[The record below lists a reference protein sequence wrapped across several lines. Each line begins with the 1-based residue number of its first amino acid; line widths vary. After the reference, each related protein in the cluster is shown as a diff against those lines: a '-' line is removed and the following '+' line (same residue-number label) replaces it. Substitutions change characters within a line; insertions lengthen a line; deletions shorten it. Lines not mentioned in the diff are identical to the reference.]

1 MAKIKQ
7 VGIGRK
13 STGTIDGI
21 TYYVRGGV
29 TFARSL
35 PIMPA
40 SVYNTPQARKRQ
52 AVFKL
57 IQMHLKYHLR
67 TIKQTFSHDGN
78 VNSCNRYYK
87 VNGRALKAALDALA
101 DAYCAGQDVT
111 LTDIEN
117 AISAYAANH
126 PTSIRIAS
134 RSGYQDV
141 FLTGQWPETITLNAS
156 EGDSTIVIIMGDNGA
171 QTSINANG
179 INTGGSD
186 PEGGSGSEGSS
197 DSGGDGD
204 NGNGDGSD
212 TD

>member
-1 MAKIKQ
+1 M
-7 VGIGRK
+7 
-13 STGTIDGI
+13 
-21 TYYVRGGV
+21 Y
-29 TFARSL
+29 
-35 PIMPA
+35 PI
-40 SVYNTPQARKRQ
+40 
-52 AVFKL
+52 
-57 IQMHLKYHLR
+57 
-67 TIKQTFSHDGN
+67 
-78 VNSCNRYYK
+78 
-87 VNGRALKAALDALA
+87 A

-117 AISAYAANH
+117 AISAYAAIH

-171 QTSINANG
+171 QTTINANSATTVTD
-179 INTGGSD
+179 NTGGSD
-186 PEGGSGSEGSS
+186 LEGGSGSEGSS